1 MTTFKI
7 QRSLEELRSRY
18 TPQLRA
24 CEVCSSDKFILLQ
37 SNSRKGSAL
46 NYGINQTLIC
56 SRCSY
61 KMQNPRYPNEF
72 YKEYYSEV
80 YREICFGFLA
90 PDQDYIDDQIERGGK
105 VLEYC
110 KKFFPEPGV
119 VLDHGSASGG
129 ALIPFKE
136 KGWEVL
142 GVDPHEESVNS
153 GRNELGL
160 DVRKGV
166 GEKLPFASNTVD
178 FIMSLGSLE
187 HSYDIGL
194 TLKEA
199 KRVLK
204 DDSGILFIRWRSDKL
219 WGSPMEYYNHNHY
232 RFFTDSTIK
241 LLLLKYGFEVIDKT
255 KIEIEQKPGEVYTIA
270 KANKEINKDEFEDNL
285 NNYERKN
292 LSITEL
298 SNHISY
304 RSDYLIRCR
313 NFLEK
318 WENANGDYDAFAKEI
333 RSDKTHKHRILL
345 GKPKWAVDRAVNEAK
360 LYIENWSKGKIF

>member
-1 MTTFKI
+1 MIHSKI

-18 TPQLRA
+18 TPELRP
-24 CEVCSSDKFILLQ
+24 CEICGSHEFILFQ

-56 SRCSY
+56 TKCSY
-61 KMQNPRYPNEF
+61 KMQNPRYPNQF
-72 YKEYYSEV
+72 YKEYYSEA

-90 PDQDYIDDQIERGGK
+90 PDDQYIADQIQRGGR

-110 KKFFPEPGV
+110 RKFFKEPGV
-119 VLDHGSASGG
+119 ILDHGSASGG

-136 KGWEVL
+136 KGWNVL
-142 GVDPHEESVNS
+142 GVDPHEESVNY
-153 GRNELGL
+153 GKNELNL
-160 DVRKGV
+160 DIRKGV
-166 GEKLPFASNTVD
+166 GEKLPLDSNTVD
-178 FIMSLGSLE
+178 LIMSLGSLE
-187 HSYDIGL
+187 HSYDLEL

-204 DDSGILFIRWRSDKL
+204 DDIGILFIRWRSDKL

-232 RFFTDSTIK
+232 RFFTDATLE

-270 KANKEINKDEFEDNL
+270 KVNKQININEYEENL
-285 NNYERKN
+285 NDYERKN
-292 LSITEL
+292 LCIKEL

-304 RSDYLIRCR
+304 RSEYLIRCR

-318 WENANGDYDAFAKEI
+318 WENRNGDYDAFAKEI
-333 RSDKTHKHRILL
+333 RSDKTRKHRILL
-345 GKPKWAVDRAVNEAK
+345 GEPKWAIDRAINEAK
-360 LYIENWSKGKIF
+360 IYIENWSKGKVF

>member
-1 MTTFKI
+1 MITSKI

-24 CEVCSSDKFILLQ
+24 CEVCSSENFILLQ
-37 SNSRKGSAL
+37 SNSRNGSAL

-56 SRCSY
+56 SKCSY

-90 PDQDYIDDQIERGGK
+90 PDQEYIADQIQRGGR
-105 VLEYC
+105 VLDYC
-110 KKFFPEPGV
+110 KKFFKEPGV

-136 KGWEVL
+136 KGWEVC

-153 GRNELGL
+153 GQNELKL
-160 DVRKGV
+160 DIRKGV

-178 FIMSLGSLE
+178 LIISLGSLE

-194 TLKEA
+194 TLKES

-204 DDSGILFIRWRSDKL
+204 DNSGILFIRWRSDKL

-232 RFFTDSTIK
+232 RFFTDSTLK
-241 LLLLKYGFEVIDKT
+241 LLLLRYGFEVIDKT
-255 KIEIEQKPGEVYTIA
+255 KIEIEHKPGEVYTIA
-270 KANKEINKDEFEDNL
+270 KASKKINIDEYHNNL
-285 NNYERKN
+285 AKYTKRDLCHK
-292 LSITEL
+292 EL
-298 SNHISY
+298 SNHVSY
-304 RSDYLIRCR
+304 RSDYFMRCI

-318 WENANGDYDAFAKEI
+318 WNDANGDYDSFAKEI
-333 RSDKTHKHRILL
+333 RGDKSQKHRILL
-345 GKPKWAVDRAVNEAK
+345 GDPKWAVDRAINEAK
-360 LYIENWSKGKIF
+360 LYIDYWSKGKVF